1 MAPRKEHDP
10 LERIPSSSV
19 VREKLEQYRRLVRQ
33 YEVLLRTSLEIE
45 QAKTLNE
52 GEAEQSCI

>member
-33 YEVLLRTSLEIE
+33 VVAVSHLSVHERS
-45 QAKTLNE
+45 
-52 GEAEQSCI
+52 